1 MWSMYPGVGKIFSRY
16 WRAYGGATGLFRSPY
31 LHLALLA
38 SALTFH
44 TWMSD
49 GWWQDVISAL
59 PNLIGF
65 TLGGLAIFIGFG
77 DEKFRTL
84 LADPDEKNQAPS
96 IYVGLCA
103 TFVHFILIQA
113 FALLFAVVAKSLNF
127 HWAALDPWWPI
138 VEKGNWLFGW
148 AGYFLFLYALTS
160 IIAVTMHV
168 FRISTMYEQYRRVE
182 MRKRLEVQ
190 RRQAEAYGG
199 QNGASSA

>member
-16 WRAYGGATGLFRSPY
+16 WRAYGGVAGLFRSPY

-38 SALTFH
+38 SILTFH
-44 TWMSD
+44 TWMNEL
-49 GWWQDVISAL
+49 WWQDVISVL

-84 LADPDEKNQAPS
+84 LADPDEKSQAPS

-113 FALLFAVVAKSLNF
+113 LALLFAVVAKALKF
-127 HWAALDPWWPI
+127 HWAVLDPWWSI
-138 VEKGNWLFGW
+138 VEKGNWFFGW

-168 FRISTMYEQYRRVE
+168 FRISTMYEQYRRME
-182 MRKRLEVQ
+182 MRRRQEVH
-190 RRQAEAYGG
+190 RRQAEACGV
-199 QNGASSA
+199 QNGTSPT